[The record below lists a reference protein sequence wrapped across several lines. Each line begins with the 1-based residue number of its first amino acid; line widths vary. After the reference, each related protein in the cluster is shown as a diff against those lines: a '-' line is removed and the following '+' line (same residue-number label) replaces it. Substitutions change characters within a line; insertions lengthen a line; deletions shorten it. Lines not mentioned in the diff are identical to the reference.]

1 MNAKAPKP
9 PKPPSITSARI
20 RSLAGKGL
28 AAPSTLT
35 TDEVRELCGS
45 VMEHIEPRKSD

>member
-1 MNAKAPKP
+1 MTVKAPKP
-9 PKPPSITSARI
+9 PRPPSITSPRI

-28 AAPSTLT
+28 SAPSTLT

-45 VMEHIEPRKSD
+45 VMEHIEPRRE